1 MRKFIS
7 ASIIFVVAVSIAY
20 ATKRREMRYFRT
32 PALEKNFMSKLEY
45 IEKQIDEL
53 TKRVEKLEIKFEPK
67 LKLKHEGK
75 AKRIRGPLEIGQI
88 VYFDGDDKLMIQ
100 QIIDERS
107 ILAELRIRQ
116 LRGNT
121 WVAIQEPVFI
131 TGVSTNGLVD
141 DKVIKFPSD
150 MLFQITDTKTYET
163 VIGGTRTVFALERL

>member
-75 AKRIRGPLEIGQI
+75 AKRIRLYCSRPKR
-88 VYFDGDDKLMIQ
+88 F
-100 QIIDERS
+100 
-107 ILAELRIRQ
+107 
-116 LRGNT
+116 
-121 WVAIQEPVFI
+121 
-131 TGVSTNGLVD
+131 
-141 DKVIKFPSD
+141 
-150 MLFQITDTKTYET
+150 
-163 VIGGTRTVFALERL
+163 